1 MNLTNRI
8 WAVLALTVTEKLPDG
23 EARLRFPYFP
33 KRRVDKNTA
42 STNVGTTMSL
52 AFSCQR
58 LDVPHQEHVFTQQA
72 RSNLCDACGRQ
83 FSLARN
89 L

>member
-42 STNVGTTMSL
+42 SRNVGSTISF
-52 AFSCQR
+52 AFLCQR
-58 LDVPHQEHVFTQQA
+58 LDVPRQEHVFMQQA
-72 RSNLCDACGRQ
+72 RSNLGDACERQ
-83 FSLARN
+83 FPLARG